1 MPEQKKYP
9 TVANDISN
17 KWTND
22 SQATGGEDNLC
33 ANTNSSQVCNYYLQV
48 KTYGFNIPS
57 DATITGVFMAVKFRR
72 YRNCAAGNL
81 TFYMIPPTRFG
92 KPNQVI
98 TAACDNTPPADKC
111 AASVMSSEVDLT
123 NLGSWLPSDFNTELP
138 HMDGGWETW
147 FRHNGDSY
155 LMESW
160 CDAAYIRVTYTVP
173 TAEEAPRGDGLT
185 WTVTT

>member
-22 SQATGGEDNLC
+22 SYATGQEDSFC

-48 KTYGFNIPS
+48 KTYGFNIPVG
-57 DATITGVFMAVKFRR
+57 ATITGVFMAVKQRR
-72 YRNCAAGNL
+72 YRNCAVGSL
-81 TFYMIPPTRFG
+81 TFYMIPPSRFG

-98 TAACDNTPPADKC
+98 TAPCDASPPADKC
-111 AASVMSSEVDLT
+111 SASVMSSELDLT
-123 NLGSWLPSDFNTELP
+123 SLGSWLSSDFNNETF
-138 HMDGGWETW
+138 ETW
-147 FRHNGDSY
+147 FRHTGDNL

-160 CDAAYIRVTYTVP
+160 CDAAYLRVTYTEP
-173 TAEEAPRGDGLT
+173 TAAPTPSGDGLV
-185 WTVTT
+185 WVTQ